1 MYAACLICSSTPS
14 RVVLNDLSM
23 RKCPDCGLIWREE
36 FDVPIKYYQEKPID
50 PSSQKIRARVAN
62 SHERIDT
69 FKKHADLNNLCDVG
83 TGEGI
88 FLKVL
93 GDRGYRNVVG
103 IEPSERISDFVGKNK
118 LCISN
123 GTIDD
128 IGAVVRE
135 YSIHTVTL
143 LHLIEHLPDPRQS
156 LEKVYGC
163 LQEGDSV
170 VLETPKIN
178 SYSLKKRKYRHKLIY
193 PEHLFYFNERNIQT
207 LLKQTGFTIVARG
220 SRDFNQRNL
229 SMRES
234 LFRLGLLGS
243 DSPALKRECDNRGS
257 LIKREKIEHSNNFA
271 KKIAR
276 KLLSFSLTLLSRRD
290 YVWVVAR
297 K

>member
-1 MYAACLICSSTPS
+1 MYAACLICSSMPS
-14 RVVLNDLSM
+14 RVVLNDLPM

-93 GDRGYRNVVG
+93 IDRGFRNVVG

-118 LCISN
+118 LVVKS

-207 LLKQTGFTIVARG
+207 LLSQAGFTVVARG

-234 LFRLGLLGS
+234 LFRLGFLGS
-243 DSPALKRECDNRGS
+243 DSLASKRECADRASVMN
-257 LIKREKIEHSNNFA
+257 REKIEPSNNLA
-271 KKIAR
+271 KKTAR
-276 KLLSFSLTLLSRRD
+276 KLLSFSLTLLDRRD

>member
-50 PSSQKIRARVAN
+50 PSAQKIRARVAN
-62 SHERIDT
+62 SEERIDT

-93 GDRGYRNVVG
+93 EDRGYINVVG
-103 IEPSERISDFVGKNK
+103 IEPSERISDFVWKNELVVK
-118 LCISN
+118 N

-128 IGAVVRE
+128 LGAVVGE
-135 YSIHTVTL
+135 YSIHTVTM

-163 LQEGDSV
+163 LQEGDFIV
-170 VLETPKIN
+170 IETPKIN
-178 SYSLKKRKYRHKLIY
+178 SYSLRKRKYRHKLIY

-207 LLKQTGFTIVARG
+207 LLRQTGFTIVARG

-229 SMRES
+229 GMRES

-243 DSPALKRECDNRGS
+243 DSPGSKRECDNRAS
-257 LIKREKIEHSNNFA
+257 LMKREKIEHSNNLA
-271 KKIAR
+271 EKIAR
-276 KLLSFSLTLLSRRD
+276 KLLSFSLTLLDRRD

>member
-1 MYAACLICSSTPS
+1 MYAACLICSSMPS
-14 RVVLNDLSM
+14 RVVLNDLPM

-62 SHERIDT
+62 SEERIDT

-93 GDRGYRNVVG
+93 IDRGFRNVVG
-103 IEPSERISDFVGKNK
+103 IEPSERISDFVGKNE
-118 LCISN
+118 LVVSN

-143 LHLIEHLPDPRQS
+143 LHLIEHVPDPRQS

-207 LLKQTGFTIVARG
+207 LLKETGFTVVARG

-234 LFRLGLLGS
+234 LFRLGFLGS
-243 DSPALKRECDNRGS
+243 DSLASKRECADRASVMN
-257 LIKREKIEHSNNFA
+257 REKIEPSNNLA
-271 KKIAR
+271 KKTAR
-276 KLLSFSLTLLSRRD
+276 KLLSFSLTLLDRRD